1 MEKATDAK
9 PGDISAQKKKPRGP
23 KLDVKRVSRQEVLP
37 VDAPVGSRF
46 KGYRSIYVR
55 DLVMKAEL
63 VHYRRECWATPDGK
77 TVLAPLP
84 EGITAGYGLNLRR
97 LCLMLHSQGQV
108 TTGRLT
114 ALLNDIGL
122 CISKRQVVRLVNGQL
137 EGFAA
142 EDAAVLHA
150 GQ

>member
-1 MEKATDAK
+1 MLRSGRAGDEGGARALPPRTLGD
-9 PGDISAQKKKPRGP
+9 PGR
-23 KLDVKRVSRQEVLP
+23 
-37 VDAPVGSRF
+37 
-46 KGYRSIYVR
+46 
-55 DLVMKAEL
+55 
-63 VHYRRECWATPDGK
+63 K

-84 EGITAGYGLNLRR
+84 EGITAGYGLNLRQ